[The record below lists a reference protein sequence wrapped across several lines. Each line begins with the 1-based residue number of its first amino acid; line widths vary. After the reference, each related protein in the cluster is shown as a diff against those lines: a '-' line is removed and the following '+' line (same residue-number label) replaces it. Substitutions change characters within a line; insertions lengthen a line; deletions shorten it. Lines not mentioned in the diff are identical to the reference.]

1 MQIEEN
7 KSLKNYNT
15 FRLNSVARY
24 FVSVSSIDELKN
36 ALAQKP
42 ADMPL
47 FIIGGGSNMLLTK
60 DLEAFVVHINIKGI
74 EIIDETESHVFVK
87 VMAGESW
94 HEFVLFCIENDFGGV
109 ENLSLI
115 PGNVG
120 TAPIQNIGAY
130 GVELKNVF
138 VSCSALEI
146 ETLEEKIFSKEMV
159 HFGYRNS
166 IFKNEAK
173 NKYILTDLIFNLTK
187 KNHEI
192 NISYGDIQRVLTE
205 QNILK
210 PTIKDVSDA
219 VIQIRQ
225 SKLPDPKILPNGGS
239 FFKNPIVDIETFK
252 KFHEKFPEAPYYE
265 VSPSEVK
272 IPAGWLIEKC
282 GFKGKRFGD
291 AAVHKNQALVLVN
304 YGDAAGEEILDLARK
319 IQQTVKENMGITI
332 VPEVN
337 IF

>member
-1 MQIEEN
+1 MQIVEN
-7 KSLKNYNT
+7 KSLKNFNT
-15 FRLNSVARY
+15 FRLDCVARY
-24 FVSVSSIDELKN
+24 FVSVTTIDELKK

-42 ADMPL
+42 VETPL
-47 FIIGGGSNMLLTK
+47 FIVGGGSNMLLTK
-60 DLEAFVVHINIKGI
+60 DLDAFVIHINIKGI
-74 EIIDETESHVFVK
+74 EIIDQTDSHIFVK
-87 VMAGESW
+87 AMAGENW
-94 HEFVLFCIENDFGGV
+94 HEFVLFCIEHDFGGI

-138 VSCSALEI
+138 VSCSAIEI
-146 ETLEEKIFSKEMV
+146 ETLEEKTFSKEMV
-159 HFGYRNS
+159 HFGYRDS
-166 IFKNEAK
+166 IFKNDAK
-173 NKYILTDLIFNLTK
+173 NKYIITDVIFCLTK

-192 NISYGDIQRVLTE
+192 HISYGAIQGVLAEKHVSNPSIRDISE
-205 QNILK
+205 
-210 PTIKDVSDA
+210 A

-225 SKLPDPKILPNGGS
+225 SKLPDPNVLPNSGS
-239 FFKNPIVDIETFK
+239 FFKNPIVDVQTFK
-252 KFHEKFPEAPYYE
+252 KFRTQFPEAPFYE
-265 VSPSEVK
+265 VSPAEFK

-291 AAVHKNQALVLVN
+291 AGVHTKQALVLVN
-304 YGDAAGEEILDLARK
+304 YGHATGKEIWKLAENIQKTVRK
-319 IQQTVKENMGITI
+319 TTGISI